1 MNNIKPNQVYNGKM
15 IKEEISNEGFLGSI
29 TTVGNAAIALCD
41 MMKKTPV
48 GDECLQGM
56 DLGREGLRRSEYDDV
71 SIEAV
76 AYSIYKFAKERE
88 LSMLRVSDMYNNE
101 AEHGIFKEFGTSKQD
116 LLRKLR
122 TISAESNRVLVAELT
137 MGLDHITLRNDLTPM
152 KVLKELTK

>member
-1 MNNIKPNQVYNGKM
+1 M
-15 IKEEISNEGFLGSI
+15 IKEEISNEGFSGSI

-56 DLGREGLRRSEYDDV
+56 DLGREGLSRSEYDDV

-88 LSMLRVSDMYNNE
+88 ISMLRVYDLFNNE
-101 AEHGIFKEFGTSKQD
+101 AEHGIFKEFGTSKQG

-137 MGLDHITLRNDLTPM
+137 MGLDHITLRSDLTPM